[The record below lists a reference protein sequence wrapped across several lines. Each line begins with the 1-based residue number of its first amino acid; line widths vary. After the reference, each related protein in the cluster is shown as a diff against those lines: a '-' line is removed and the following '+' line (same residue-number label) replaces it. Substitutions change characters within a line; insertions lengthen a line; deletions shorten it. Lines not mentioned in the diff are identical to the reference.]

1 MYIGFPILIITIHW
15 FTFTL
20 GVVTNFSFKG
30 NLYLFV
36 LLAVQ
41 FYLKCIFKNFKWN
54 LASFNVSLTCKAKLY
69 DYMYL
74 HMTYCFWIIC
84 TCISI
89 QYLIPV
95 WHYCGPVWTCDC
107 WIVLT
112 TLRSK
117 EDLPGISA
125 LSLLMYSCKWIEVN
139 SLKNCY
145 CRIQFK

>member
-41 FYLKCIFKNFKWN
+41 FLFEMYIQMKSWL
-54 LASFNVSLTCKAKLY
+54 FNYSLTCKAKLY
-69 DYMYL
+69 DYL